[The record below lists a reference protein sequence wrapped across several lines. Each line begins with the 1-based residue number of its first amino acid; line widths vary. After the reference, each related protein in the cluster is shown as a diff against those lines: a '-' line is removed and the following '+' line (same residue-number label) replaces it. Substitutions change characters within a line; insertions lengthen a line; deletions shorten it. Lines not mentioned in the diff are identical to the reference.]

1 MIVIDA
7 SVAVKWFI
15 PEPDSDAARML
26 YRENL
31 IAPAIW
37 LPEVANVLWHHVQ
50 TGKLEEAKAKQLLSR
65 YRVAPVTSIAADGH
79 IDHAFSLASQV
90 SHAVYD
96 CLYLALAI
104 AESTYLMTADV
115 RFARAVRQH
124 GKWAKFVRLLGEN

>member
-37 LPEVANVLWHHVQ
+37 LSEVANVLWHHVQ
-50 TGKLEEAKAKQLLSR
+50 TGKLEEAKAELLLSR
-65 YRVAPVTSIAADGH
+65 YRVAPIASTAADRH
-79 IDHAFSLASQV
+79 IDHAFSLANQV

-104 AESTYLMTADV
+104 DESTHLVTADV
-115 RFARAVRQH
+115 RFVRAVRQH
-124 GKWAKFVRLLGEN
+124 RKWAEFVRLLDEN